1 MNQEIGA
8 GLFLCVGVGCGC
20 PFCLC
25 VVRKFDGVGRFD
37 FVCLFGYYE
46 VVLMKRVDGEC
57 GKSKREMLHG

>member
-1 MNQEIGA
+1 MNPGIGA
-8 GLFLCVGVGCGC
+8 GLVLCVGVGCGF

-46 VVLMKRVDGEC
+46 VVVLIKV
-57 GKSKREMLHG
+57 